1 MTKRSYICEAPVTA
15 TILRKVI
22 DPNVKRRI
30 TIDDCVTNHHLLTK
44 RQQQRCLRLL
54 DGNGKKRN
62 RHEPQIELGAVSE

>member
-15 TILRKVI
+15 TVLRT
-22 DPNVKRRI
+22 DAKRRI
-30 TIDDCVTNHHLLTK
+30 TIDDCVTNHHLLTR

-62 RHEPQIELGAVSE
+62 RHESQIEPAAVSE